1 MLRLENPGRK
11 LRRHSGAGGNPRFPF
26 VFLLSLLLTAAS
38 PLPDAPPFQPSA
50 AFTLAGPQSA
60 RGALVWLPG
69 AYNSDT
75 DPPPPEQPWV
85 ARLAKRGYDIWR
97 FDRTPGRDP
106 LLAGGEALVA
116 GLQNLRAAGY
126 RRIIVAGHSR
136 GAFIGLA
143 ALAHPDL
150 ADAIAVIDPAAH
162 GTRPE
167 RTAQALADLTD
178 RLDAAHGPLR
188 FAFVQLRDDPFA
200 LAPDTRATLVR
211 KAAERA
217 GLHLLLIDRPPAPAG
232 HDGGFEAEFDALFG
246 ECLADFTDGAA
257 LPAPCGTR

>member
-1 MLRLENPGRK
+1 VIPGSGPGR
-11 LRRHSGAGGNPRFPF
+11 NP
-26 VFLLSLLLTAAS
+26 VFTFFLTLTLLALTAAA
-38 PLPDAPPFQPSA
+38 PLPEASPFHPSP
-50 AFTLAGPQSA
+50 AFAQSGPQTA

-85 ARLAKRGYDIWR
+85 ARLARRGYDIWR
-97 FDRTPGRDP
+97 FDRTPGHDP
-106 LLAGGEALVA
+106 LGPGGDALIA
-116 GLQNLRAAGY
+116 GLERLRAAGY

-150 ADAIAVIDPAAH
+150 ADAVAVISPAAH

-167 RTAQALADLTD
+167 RIAQALADLTA
-178 RLDAAHGPLR
+178 RLDAIRGPLR
-188 FAFVQLRDDPFA
+188 FAFVQLRDDSFA
-200 LAPDTRATLVR
+200 LNPDARASLVR

-217 GLHLLLIDRPPAPAG
+217 NVQLLLIDRPPAPTG
-232 HDGGFEAEFDALFG
+232 HDGGFEPEFDALFG
-246 ECLADFTDGAA
+246 ACVADFIDGA
-257 LPAPCGTR
+257 PASCGAD